1 MKKVIA
7 ILVSILFVLSV
18 TGLCFAQ
25 AAPAA
30 KAGDKVVK
38 ADDKAKDKKID
49 KKAKKVKKAKKA
61 KKVKKAKK
69 ADKKAEKK
77 DDKKPMAPEK
87 K

>member
-25 AAPAA
+25 AAPVA

-61 KKVKKAKK
+61 
-69 ADKKAEKK
+69 DKKAEKK